1 MNEIVPNASSKLI
14 DYMAMSSTK
23 VVTFTF
29 ISSRVRW
36 NSPQLFHPGHQ
47 LTEKEAIHGNC
58 FSYARYSLFPIK
70 GFIEMLLRSRL
81 ACFSASG
88 QRLNQNF

>member
-1 MNEIVPNASSKLI
+1 LI
-14 DYMAMSSTK
+14 TWRCRPQKWLLLLSYPLG
-23 VVTFTF
+23 
-29 ISSRVRW
+29 VRW

-47 LTEKEAIHGNC
+47 LTEREVIHGNC